1 MDYDILFFNIAILTK
16 NFIFS
21 QGILDFQLTLSSIL
35 LCITTWINTSSAD
48 SETKSVAKFFG
59 HIIFL
64 SLCFSIICSLISTL
78 FSVLFYFGFANTII
92 ILNIACMILF
102 SGITNWMKVT
112 IIKILSEYNIG
123 NKILDLTNHYYDEY
137 FEQRK
142 YHEVITSSLVTL
154 VTGYICKYSRVLY
167 AQIIRINTTLNDNT
181 QSKIIYEQICDRL
194 NYLKLCIIAK
204 ILKSL
209 FQGVPDMNMDFDCQY
224 KNRTQNDT
232 MDIMDMSFLQNVET
246 KNKMQ
251 NAMMNMNFLQNV
263 NDDLDEDDDI
273 FGEMNSRRTNVEIKD
288 ETKSNNKDDIKNN
301 FNDDIKNSF
310 NDDIKNSSKDS
321 IKNSPK
327 DDDGSKDTLKNTS
340 KTTEQNHTKLRNK
353 MKEKK
358 INRIKKNQ
366 RTENNLFD
374 KEKMDQVFNMMMKGD
389 NFGKIMKEMQTSN
402 QTPNI
407 DQEKIKQLIQSMNR
421 KK

>member
-1 MDYDILFFNIAILTK
+1 MDYDILLFNIAIITK
-16 NFIFS
+16 NLVFS
-21 QGILDFQLTLSSIL
+21 QGFLDFQLTLSSIL
-35 LCITTWINTSSAD
+35 LCITTWINTSSTD

-59 HIIFL
+59 HITFL
-64 SLCFSIICSLISTL
+64 SLCFSIICGLISTL

-92 ILNIACMILF
+92 ILNIACMVLF
-102 SGITNWMKVT
+102 SGVTNWMKVT

-137 FEQRK
+137 FEQKK

-154 VTGYICKYSRVLY
+154 VTEYLCKYSRMLC
-167 AQIIRINTTLNDNT
+167 AQIIRINTKLNDNT

-194 NYLKLCIIAK
+194 NYLKLCIISK

-209 FQGVPDMNMDFDCQY
+209 FQGVPDMNMDFDIDCQY
-224 KNRTQNDT
+224 KNRTQND
-232 MDIMDMSFLQNVET
+232 IMEMSFLQNAET
-246 KNKMQ
+246 NSKMQ
-251 NAMMNMNFLQNV
+251 NAIMNMNFLQNA

-273 FGEMNSRRTNVEIKD
+273 FGEMNNRITNVEIKD
-288 ETKSNNKDDIKNN
+288 ETKNN
-301 FNDDIKNSF
+301 
-310 NDDIKNSSKDS
+310 SKDG
-321 IKNSPK
+321 IKNSPEDGVKYSSNNGTANNSK
-327 DDDGSKDTLKNTS
+327 DDVNDSSKDTLKNTS
-340 KTTEQNHTKLRNK
+340 KPAEQNHTKLKNK

-358 INRIKKNQ
+358 INRTKKNQ